1 MENII
6 NLKNLRENMQEYA
19 QKVKRGHS
27 FVVFKKSKPLFKISP
42 IDEEYW
48 EEVIDFT
55 KVKKG
60 GIDLKELLKRLQLY
74 YMDKIEKALNRLG
87 SKVRQKIKS
96 ILLQI
101 EKDDFRN
108 LDLKKLKGR
117 RDIFRIRKG
126 DIRIIIHK
134 TDNSIKILS
143 IEHRSS
149 KTYRQK
155 RT

>member
-6 NLKNLRENMQEYA
+6 NLKSLRENMQEYA

-60 GIDLKELLKRLQLY
+60 GIDLKELLKRL
-74 YMDKIEKALNRLG
+74 
-87 SKVRQKIKS
+87 
-96 ILLQI
+96 
-101 EKDDFRN
+101 
-108 LDLKKLKGR
+108 
-117 RDIFRIRKG
+117 
-126 DIRIIIHK
+126 
-134 TDNSIKILS
+134 
-143 IEHRSS
+143 
-149 KTYRQK
+149 
-155 RT
+155 